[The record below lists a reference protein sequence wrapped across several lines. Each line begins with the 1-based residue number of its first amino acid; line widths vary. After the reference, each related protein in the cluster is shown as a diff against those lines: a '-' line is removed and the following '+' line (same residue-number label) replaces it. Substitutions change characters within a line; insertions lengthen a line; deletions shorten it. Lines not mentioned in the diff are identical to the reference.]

1 MGNAPTGAAAPASA
15 GGGRSVSVFDRLP
28 SWVYYALLFGCTLLW
43 GSSFFVVKD
52 VTQAVSPALLVGIRF
67 TIAAALVLV
76 FFFKRVVG
84 HADAATVRAGLAM
97 GAAYFLGYWAQ
108 TVGITDTT
116 PGKNAFLTA
125 TYCAIVPFLY
135 WAVARRRPSRLNIA
149 CAVLC
154 LVGVGI
160 VSLDGDLSMR
170 TGDVLT
176 LVGAVFFAAQIALM
190 GKYAGGKDVMALTF
204 WQFAVTGVG
213 SLIAGA
219 ATEPAPDL
227 AILLE
232 PSLIGQI
239 GYLTFFVAFAACLMQ
254 NVGQTHVPPA
264 QASLILCLESVFGVL
279 FSVIFYGE
287 TLIARVLFGFIV
299 IFIAIVSS
307 EVLATKEFKWPKRK
321 TTSS

>member
-1 MGNAPTGAAAPASA
+1 MTNVPAGAPAA
-15 GGGRSVSVFDRLP
+15 GSSGASLFDRLP
-28 SWVYYALLFGCTLLW
+28 SWVYYAMLFGCTLLW

-52 VTQAVSPALLVGIRF
+52 VTEAVSPATLVGIRF
-67 TIAAALVLV
+67 TIAAALVLA
-76 FFFKRVVG
+76 FFFKRVTG

-97 GAAYFLGYWAQ
+97 GAAYFLAYWAQ

-135 WAVARRRPSRLNIA
+135 WFVARRRPSRLNIV
-149 CAVLC
+149 CAALC
-154 LVGVGI
+154 LVGVGL

-204 WQFAVTGVG
+204 WQFAVTGVA
-213 SLIAGA
+213 SLVAGA
-219 ATEPAPDL
+219 ATEPAPDPAVLL
-227 AILLE
+227 A
-232 PSLIGQI
+232 PSMLAQVA
-239 GYLTFFVAFAACLMQ
+239 YLTFFVAFLACLMQ

-279 FSVIFYGE
+279 FSVVSYGE
-287 TLIARVLFGFIV
+287 TLTPRVLLGFAV

>member
-1 MGNAPTGAAAPASA
+1 M
-15 GGGRSVSVFDRLP
+15 
-28 SWVYYALLFGCTLLW
+28 LFGCTLLW

-52 VTQAVSPALLVGIRF
+52 VTEAVSPATLVGIRF
-67 TIAAALVLV
+67 TIAAALVLA
-76 FFFKRVVG
+76 FFFKRVAG

-97 GAAYFLGYWAQ
+97 GAAYFLAYWAQ

-135 WAVARRRPSRLNIA
+135 WFVARRRPSRLNIV
-149 CAVLC
+149 CAALC
-154 LVGVGI
+154 LVGVGL

-204 WQFAVTGVG
+204 WQFAVTGVA
-213 SLIAGA
+213 SLVAGA
-219 ATEPAPDL
+219 ATEPAPDPAVLL
-227 AILLE
+227 A
-232 PSLIGQI
+232 PSMLAQVA
-239 GYLTFFVAFAACLMQ
+239 YLTFFVAFLACLMQ

-279 FSVIFYGE
+279 FSVVFYGE
-287 TLIARVLFGFIV
+287 TLTPRVLLGFAV

>member
-1 MGNAPTGAAAPASA
+1 MTNVPAGAPAA
-15 GGGRSVSVFDRLP
+15 GSPGTSLFDRLP
-28 SWVYYALLFGCTLLW
+28 SWVYYAMLFGCTLLW

-52 VTQAVSPALLVGIRF
+52 VTEAVSPATLVGIRF
-67 TIAAALVLV
+67 TIAAALVLA
-76 FFFKRVVG
+76 FFFKRVTG

-97 GAAYFLGYWAQ
+97 GAAYFLAYWAQ

-135 WAVARRRPSRLNIA
+135 WFVARRRPSRLNIV
-149 CAVLC
+149 CAALC
-154 LVGVGI
+154 LVGVGL

-204 WQFAVTGVG
+204 WQFAVTGVA
-213 SLIAGA
+213 SLVAGA
-219 ATEPAPDL
+219 ATEPAPDPAVLL
-227 AILLE
+227 A
-232 PSLIGQI
+232 PSMLAQVA
-239 GYLTFFVAFAACLMQ
+239 YLTFFVAFLACLMQ

-279 FSVIFYGE
+279 FSVVFYGE
-287 TLIARVLFGFIV
+287 TLTPRVLLGFAV

>member
-1 MGNAPTGAAAPASA
+1 MTNVPAGAPAA
-15 GGGRSVSVFDRLP
+15 GSSGASLFDRLP
-28 SWVYYALLFGCTLLW
+28 SWVYYAMLFGCTLLW

-52 VTQAVSPALLVGIRF
+52 VTEAVSPATLVGIRF
-67 TIAAALVLV
+67 TIAAVLVLA
-76 FFFKRVVG
+76 FFFKRVTG

-97 GAAYFLGYWAQ
+97 GAAYFLAYWAQ

-135 WAVARRRPSRLNIA
+135 WFVARRRPSRLNIV
-149 CAVLC
+149 CAALC
-154 LVGVGI
+154 LVGVGL

-204 WQFAVTGVG
+204 WQFAVTGVA
-213 SLIAGA
+213 SLVAGT
-219 ATEPAPDL
+219 ATEPAPDPAVLL
-227 AILLE
+227 A
-232 PSLIGQI
+232 PSMLAQVAYLI
-239 GYLTFFVAFAACLMQ
+239 FFVAFLACLMQ

-279 FSVIFYGE
+279 FSVVFYGE
-287 TLIARVLFGFIV
+287 TLTPRVLLGFAV

>member
-1 MGNAPTGAAAPASA
+1 MTNVPAGAPAA
-15 GGGRSVSVFDRLP
+15 GSPGTSLFDRLP
-28 SWVYYALLFGCTLLW
+28 SWVYYAMLFGCTLLW

-52 VTQAVSPALLVGIRF
+52 VTEAVSPATLVGIRF
-67 TIAAALVLV
+67 TIAAALVLA
-76 FFFKRVVG
+76 FFFKRVTG

-97 GAAYFLGYWAQ
+97 GAAYFLAYWAQ

-135 WAVARRRPSRLNIA
+135 WFVARRRPSRLNIV
-149 CAVLC
+149 CAALC
-154 LVGVGI
+154 LVGVGL

-204 WQFAVTGVG
+204 WQFAVTGVA
-213 SLIAGA
+213 SLVAGA
-219 ATEPAPDL
+219 ATEPAPDPAVLL
-227 AILLE
+227 A
-232 PSLIGQI
+232 PSMLAQVA
-239 GYLTFFVAFAACLMQ
+239 YLTFFVAFLACLMQ
-254 NVGQTHVPPA
+254 NVGQTRVPPA

-279 FSVIFYGE
+279 FSVVFYGE
-287 TLIARVLFGFIV
+287 TLTPRVLLGFAV

>member
-1 MGNAPTGAAAPASA
+1 MTNVPAGAPAA
-15 GGGRSVSVFDRLP
+15 GSPGASLFDRLP
-28 SWVYYALLFGCTLLW
+28 SWVYYAMLFGCTLLW

-52 VTQAVSPALLVGIRF
+52 VTEAVSPATLVGIRF
-67 TIAAALVLV
+67 TIAAALVLA
-76 FFFKRVVG
+76 FFFKRVTG

-97 GAAYFLGYWAQ
+97 GAAYFLAYWAQ

-135 WAVARRRPSRLNIA
+135 WFVARRRPSRLNIV
-149 CAVLC
+149 CAALC
-154 LVGVGI
+154 LVGVGL

-204 WQFAVTGVG
+204 WQFAVTGVA
-213 SLIAGA
+213 SLVAGA
-219 ATEPAPDL
+219 ATEPAPDPAVLL
-227 AILLE
+227 A
-232 PSLIGQI
+232 PSMLAQVA
-239 GYLTFFVAFAACLMQ
+239 YLTFFVAFLACLMQ

-287 TLIARVLFGFIV
+287 TLTPRVLLGFVV

>member
-1 MGNAPTGAAAPASA
+1 MTNVPAGAPAA
-15 GGGRSVSVFDRLP
+15 GSPGASLFDRLP
-28 SWVYYALLFGCTLLW
+28 SWVYYAMLFGCTLLW

-52 VTQAVSPALLVGIRF
+52 VTEAVSPATLVGIRF
-67 TIAAALVLV
+67 TIAAVLVLA
-76 FFFKRVVG
+76 FFFKRVTG

-97 GAAYFLGYWAQ
+97 GAAYFLAYWAQ

-135 WAVARRRPSRLNIA
+135 WFVAHRRPSRLNIV
-149 CAVLC
+149 CAALC
-154 LVGVGI
+154 LVGVGL

-204 WQFAVTGVG
+204 WQFAVTGVA
-213 SLIAGA
+213 SLVAGA
-219 ATEPAPDL
+219 ATEPAPDPAVLL
-227 AILLE
+227 A
-232 PSLIGQI
+232 PSMLAQVA
-239 GYLTFFVAFAACLMQ
+239 YLTFFVAFLACLMQ

-287 TLIARVLFGFIV
+287 TLTPRVLLGFVV

>member
-1 MGNAPTGAAAPASA
+1 MTNVPAGAPAA
-15 GGGRSVSVFDRLP
+15 GSPGTSLFDRLP
-28 SWVYYALLFGCTLLW
+28 SWVYYAMLFGCTLLW

-52 VTQAVSPALLVGIRF
+52 VTEAVSPATLVGIRF
-67 TIAAALVLV
+67 TIAAALVLA
-76 FFFKRVVG
+76 FFFKRVTG
-84 HADAATVRAGLAM
+84 HADAATVRAGLVM
-97 GAAYFLGYWAQ
+97 GAAYFLAYWAQ

-135 WAVARRRPSRLNIA
+135 WFVARRRPSRLNIV
-149 CAVLC
+149 CAALC
-154 LVGVGI
+154 LVGVGL

-204 WQFAVTGVG
+204 WQFAVTGVA
-213 SLIAGA
+213 SLVAGA
-219 ATEPAPDL
+219 ATEPALDPAVLL
-227 AILLE
+227 A
-232 PSLIGQI
+232 PSMLAQVA
-239 GYLTFFVAFAACLMQ
+239 YLTFFVAFLACLMQ

-279 FSVIFYGE
+279 FSVVFYGE
-287 TLIARVLFGFIV
+287 TLAPRVLLGFVV

>member
-1 MGNAPTGAAAPASA
+1 MTNAPAGARAAGSPGASL
-15 GGGRSVSVFDRLP
+15 FDRLP
-28 SWVYYALLFGCTLLW
+28 SWVYYAMLFGCTLLW

-52 VTQAVSPALLVGIRF
+52 VTEAVSPATLVGIRF
-67 TIAAALVLV
+67 TIAAALVLA
-76 FFFKRVVG
+76 FFFKRVTG

-97 GAAYFLGYWAQ
+97 GAAYFLAYWAQ

-135 WAVARRRPSRLNIA
+135 WFVARRRPSRLNIV
-149 CAVLC
+149 CAALC
-154 LVGVGI
+154 LVGVGL

-204 WQFAVTGVG
+204 WQFAVTGVA
-213 SLIAGA
+213 SLVAGA
-219 ATEPAPDL
+219 ATEPAPDPAVLL
-227 AILLE
+227 A
-232 PSLIGQI
+232 PSMLAQVA
-239 GYLTFFVAFAACLMQ
+239 YLTFFVAFLACLMQ

-279 FSVIFYGE
+279 FSVVFYGE
-287 TLIARVLFGFIV
+287 TLTPRVLLGFAV

>member
-1 MGNAPTGAAAPASA
+1 MTNVPAGAPAA
-15 GGGRSVSVFDRLP
+15 GSPGASFFDRLP
-28 SWVYYALLFGCTLLW
+28 SWVYYAMLFGCTLLW

-52 VTQAVSPALLVGIRF
+52 VTEAVSPATLVGIRF
-67 TIAAALVLV
+67 TIAAVLVLA
-76 FFFKRVVG
+76 FFFKRVTG

-97 GAAYFLGYWAQ
+97 GAAYFLAYWAQ

-135 WAVARRRPSRLNIA
+135 WFVARRRPSRLNIV
-149 CAVLC
+149 CAALC
-154 LVGVGI
+154 LVGVGL

-204 WQFAVTGVG
+204 WQFAVTGVA
-213 SLIAGA
+213 SLVAGT
-219 ATEPAPDL
+219 ATEPAPDPAVLL
-227 AILLE
+227 A
-232 PSLIGQI
+232 PSMLAQVA
-239 GYLTFFVAFAACLMQ
+239 YLTFFVAFLACLMQ

-279 FSVIFYGE
+279 FSVVFYGE
-287 TLIARVLFGFIV
+287 TLTPRVLLGFAV

>member
-1 MGNAPTGAAAPASA
+1 MPNVPADAPAA
-15 GGGRSVSVFDRLP
+15 GAHAGSPDASIFDRLP
-28 SWVYYALLFGCTLLW
+28 SWVYYAMLFGCTLLW

-52 VTQAVSPALLVGIRF
+52 VTEAVPPATLVGIRF

-76 FFFKRVVG
+76 FFFKRVTG

-97 GAAYFLGYWAQ
+97 GAAYFLAYGAQ

-135 WAVARRRPSRLNIA
+135 WFVARRRPSRLNIV
-149 CAVLC
+149 CAALC
-154 LVGVGI
+154 LVGVGL

-204 WQFAVTGVG
+204 WQFAVTGAA
-213 SLIAGA
+213 SLVAGA
-219 ATEPAPDL
+219 ATGSSFDL
-227 AILLE
+227 QVLLE
-232 PSLIGQI
+232 PSMLAQVGF
-239 GYLTFFVAFAACLMQ
+239 LTFFVAFLACLMQ

-279 FSVIFYGE
+279 FSVVFYGE
-287 TLIARVLFGFIV
+287 TLTPRVLLGFVV

>member
-1 MGNAPTGAAAPASA
+1 MTNAPAGARAAGSPGA
-15 GGGRSVSVFDRLP
+15 GLFDRLP
-28 SWVYYALLFGCTLLW
+28 SWVYYAMLFGCTLLW

-52 VTQAVSPALLVGIRF
+52 VTEAVSPATLVGIRF
-67 TIAAALVLV
+67 TIAAALVLA
-76 FFFKRVVG
+76 FFFKRVTG

-97 GAAYFLGYWAQ
+97 GAAYFLAYWAQ

-135 WAVARRRPSRLNIA
+135 WFVARRRPSRLNIV
-149 CAVLC
+149 CAALC
-154 LVGVGI
+154 LVGVGL

-204 WQFAVTGVG
+204 WQFAVTGVA
-213 SLIAGA
+213 SLVAGT
-219 ATEPAPDL
+219 ATEPAPDPVVLL
-227 AILLE
+227 A
-232 PSLIGQI
+232 PSMLAQVA
-239 GYLTFFVAFAACLMQ
+239 YLTFFVAFLACLMQ

-279 FSVIFYGE
+279 FSVVFYGE
-287 TLIARVLFGFIV
+287 TLTPRVLLGFVV

>member
-1 MGNAPTGAAAPASA
+1 MTNVPAGAPAA
-15 GGGRSVSVFDRLP
+15 GSPGTSLFDRLP
-28 SWVYYALLFGCTLLW
+28 SWVYYAMLFGCTLLW

-52 VTQAVSPALLVGIRF
+52 VTEAVSPATLVGIRF
-67 TIAAALVLV
+67 TIAAVLVLA
-76 FFFKRVVG
+76 FFFKRVTG

-97 GAAYFLGYWAQ
+97 GAAYFLAYWAQ

-135 WAVARRRPSRLNIA
+135 WFVARRRPSRLNIV
-149 CAVLC
+149 CAALC
-154 LVGVGI
+154 LVGVGL

-204 WQFAVTGVG
+204 WQFAVTGVA
-213 SLIAGA
+213 SLVAGA
-219 ATEPAPDL
+219 ATEPALDPEVLL
-227 AILLE
+227 A
-232 PSLIGQI
+232 PSMLAQVA
-239 GYLTFFVAFAACLMQ
+239 YLTFFVAFLACLMQ

-279 FSVIFYGE
+279 FSVVFYGE
-287 TLIARVLFGFIV
+287 TLAPRVLLGFVV

>member
-1 MGNAPTGAAAPASA
+1 MTNVPAGARAAGSPGASL
-15 GGGRSVSVFDRLP
+15 FDRLP
-28 SWVYYALLFGCTLLW
+28 SWVYYAMLFGCTLLW

-52 VTQAVSPALLVGIRF
+52 VTEAVSPATLVGIRF
-67 TIAAALVLV
+67 TIAAALVLA
-76 FFFKRVVG
+76 FFFKRVTG

-97 GAAYFLGYWAQ
+97 GAAYFLAYWAQ

-135 WAVARRRPSRLNIA
+135 WFVARRRPSRLNIV
-149 CAVLC
+149 CAALC
-154 LVGVGI
+154 LVGVGL

-204 WQFAVTGVG
+204 WQFAVTGVA
-213 SLIAGA
+213 SLVAGT
-219 ATEPAPDL
+219 ATAPAPDPAVLL
-227 AILLE
+227 A
-232 PSLIGQI
+232 PSMLAQVA
-239 GYLTFFVAFAACLMQ
+239 YLTFFVAFLACLMQ

-279 FSVIFYGE
+279 FSVVFYGE
-287 TLIARVLFGFIV
+287 TLTPRVLLGFAV

-307 EVLATKEFKWPKRK
+307 EVLATKEFKWPK
-321 TTSS
+321 

>member
-1 MGNAPTGAAAPASA
+1 MPSDSRAPAPA
-15 GGGRSVSVFDRLP
+15 GGGRGASAFDCLP
-28 SWVYYALLFGCTLLW
+28 SWVYYAMLFGCTLLW

-52 VTQAVSPALLVGIRF
+52 VTEAVPPATLVGIRF
-67 TIAAALVLV
+67 TIAALLVLA

-97 GAAYFLGYWAQ
+97 GAAYFLAYWAQ

-135 WAVARRRPSRLNIA
+135 WIVAHRRPSRLNIV

-154 LVGVGI
+154 LVGVGL

-204 WQFAVTGVG
+204 WQFAVTGVA

-219 ATEPAPDL
+219 VTEPAPSPVV
-227 AILLE
+227 LLE
-232 PSLIGQI
+232 PAMLVQV
-239 GYLTFFVAFAACLMQ
+239 GYLTLVVAFLACLMQ

-279 FSVIFYGE
+279 FSVLFYGE
-287 TLIARVLFGFIV
+287 TLSARVLLGFIV

>member
-1 MGNAPTGAAAPASA
+1 MTNVPAGARAAGSPGASL
-15 GGGRSVSVFDRLP
+15 FDRLP
-28 SWVYYALLFGCTLLW
+28 SWVYYAMLFGCTLLW

-52 VTQAVSPALLVGIRF
+52 VTEAVSPATLVGIRF
-67 TIAAALVLV
+67 TIAAALVLA
-76 FFFKRVVG
+76 FFFKRVTG

-97 GAAYFLGYWAQ
+97 GAAYFLAYWAQ

-135 WAVARRRPSRLNIA
+135 WFVARRRPSRLNIV
-149 CAVLC
+149 CAALC
-154 LVGVGI
+154 LVGVGL

-204 WQFAVTGVG
+204 WQFAVTGVA
-213 SLIAGA
+213 SLAAGA
-219 ATEPAPDL
+219 ATEPAPDPAVLL
-227 AILLE
+227 A
-232 PSLIGQI
+232 PSMLAQVA
-239 GYLTFFVAFAACLMQ
+239 YLTFFVAFLACLMQ

-287 TLIARVLFGFIV
+287 TLTPRVLLGFVV